1 MQPLGTG
8 IITSQRIAVHTLL
21 AILLAGVASSETLP
35 LSHSCSPNVKQQ
47 APTDQGVQ
55 IYFGCGCFWHMQ
67 HEFAMFE
74 KSEKSGL
81 ARQDSELTARA
92 AYAGGKKCGPDG
104 LLCYHNLKNYQE
116 ADYGL
121 LGHAEAVE
129 LDVPLDSFDGFAQK
143 FWEVCPLGQRQDPQD
158 VGGEYRSVVGLPG
171 GINSE
176 LARRLQQATGPG
188 VTLVAGAGGEPDTLN
203 SGKVFVYDT
212 KDFPART
219 AEKHHQFHND
229 MRATYGDDYNNLR
242 KTLAKDTSCPGD

>member
-21 AILLAGVASSETLP
+21 AILFAGVASSETLP
-35 LSHSCSPNVKQQ
+35 LSHSCSPNVKQP

-67 HEFAMFE
+67 HEFTMLE
-74 KSEKSGL
+74 KSALSREGSG
-81 ARQDSELTARA
+81 LTARA

-104 LLCYHNLKNYQE
+104 LLCYHNMQGI
-116 ADYGL
+116 ADYGS

-129 LDVPLDSFDGFAQK
+129 LVVPEDSFAGFAQK

-171 GINSE
+171 GMNSP
-176 LARRLQQATGPG
+176 LLGRLQPTGPG
-188 VTLVAGAGGEPDTLN
+188 VTLVAGKGDEKDTLGL
-203 SGKVFVYDT
+203 GKVFVYDT
-212 KDFPART
+212 KDFPPRT

-229 MRATYGDDYNNLR
+229 MMATYGDDYNKLR
-242 KTLAKDTSCPGD
+242 DTLGERTSCPGD